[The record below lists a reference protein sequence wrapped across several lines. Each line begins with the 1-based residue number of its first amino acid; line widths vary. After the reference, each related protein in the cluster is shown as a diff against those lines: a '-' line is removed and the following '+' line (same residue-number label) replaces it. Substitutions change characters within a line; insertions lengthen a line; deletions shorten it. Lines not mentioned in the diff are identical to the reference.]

1 MIVQTITNSFKSDI
15 LQGMQNL
22 LTDNLYLALY
32 TATANLNAN
41 TTAYNSSNEVSSANY
56 TAGGQLVTGVTIQT
70 DTQSN
75 IVYVSFN
82 NVTWTN
88 VSFVCRGALL
98 YNGSKSNKSIAILN
112 WGSDKNAGPNFTV
125 TLPADT
131 PTNALIRV

>member
-1 MIVQTITNSFKSDI
+1 MIVQTVTNSFKSDI
-15 LQGMQNL
+15 LQGLQNL

-32 TATANLNAN
+32 TANANLNAN
-41 TTAYNSSNEVSSANY
+41 TVAYDSSNEVSSANY

-98 YNGSKSNKSIAILN
+98 YNASKSNKSIAILN

>member
-15 LQGMQNL
+15 LQGAQNL
-22 LTDNLYLALY
+22 LTDSLYLAIF
-32 TATANLNAN
+32 TANANLNAN
-41 TTAYNSSNEVSSANY
+41 TVAYNSSNEVSSTNY

-70 DTQSN
+70 DTTKN
-75 IVYVSFN
+75 VVYVSFN

-98 YNGSKSNKSIAILN
+98 YNQTRSNRSIAVLN
-112 WGSDKNAGPNFTV
+112 WGSDKNAGPNFVV

-131 PTNALIRV
+131 PSSALIRL

>member
-1 MIVQTITNSFKSDI
+1 MIVQTVTNSFKSDI
-15 LQGMQNL
+15 LQGLQNL

-32 TATANLNAN
+32 TANANLNAN
-41 TTAYNSSNEVSSANY
+41 TVAYDSSNEVSSANY
-56 TAGGQLVTGVTIQT
+56 TAGGQLVTGVTVQT

-98 YNGSKSNKSIAILN
+98 YNASKSNKSIAILN

-125 TLPADT
+125 TLPANT

>member
-1 MIVQTITNSFKSDI
+1 MIVQTVTNSFKSDI
-15 LQGMQNL
+15 LQGLQNL

-32 TATANLNAN
+32 TANANLNAN
-41 TTAYNSSNEVSSANY
+41 TTAYNASNEVSSANY

-98 YNGSKSNKSIAILN
+98 YNASKSNKSIAILN

>member
-1 MIVQTITNSFKSDI
+1 MIVQTVTNSFKSDI
-15 LQGMQNL
+15 LQGLQNL
-22 LTDNLYLALY
+22 LTDSLYLALF
-32 TATANLNAN
+32 TANANLNAN
-41 TTAYNSSNEVSSANY
+41 TTAYNSANEVSSANY
-56 TAGGQLVTGVTIQT
+56 TPGGQLVTGVSINT
-70 DTQSN
+70 DTQNN

>member
-15 LQGMQNL
+15 LQGVQNL

-41 TTAYNSSNEVSSANY
+41 TTAYNASNEVSSANY

-70 DTQSN
+70 DTQTN

-98 YNGSKSNKSIAILN
+98 YNASKSNKSIAILN

>member
-15 LQGMQNL
+15 LQGLQNI

-32 TATANLNAN
+32 TANASLNAN
-41 TTAYNSSNEVSSANY
+41 TTAYSNANEISSTNY
-56 TAGGQLVTGVTIQT
+56 TPGGLLVTGVTIQT
-70 DTQSN
+70 NTNNN

-82 NVTWTN
+82 NVVWTN

-98 YNGSKSNKSIAILN
+98 YNSSKSNKSICCLN

-131 PTNALIRV
+131 SSNALIRL

>member
-1 MIVQTITNSFKSDI
+1 MIVQTVTNSFKSDI
-15 LQGMQNL
+15 LQGLQNL
-22 LTDNLYLALY
+22 LTDSLYLALF
-32 TATANLNAN
+32 TANANLNAN
-41 TTAYNSSNEVSSANY
+41 TTAYNSANEVSSINY
-56 TAGGQLVTGVTIQT
+56 TPGGQLVTGVSINT
-70 DTQSN
+70 DTQNN

-131 PTNALIRV
+131 STNALIRV